1 MAEESESEELTELD
15 EQNYDDDFDMREK
28 EHDLT
33 FQTFGK
39 RLSCFAHTLQLVV
52 NKFSEDRSFASV
64 LKRVSTL
71 VKKVNKSSKAT
82 EMLISE
88 CRRKLVSS
96 CPTRWSSTY
105 LMVQRLLEVKV
116 PLSKVLESLEWDNLA
131 TSEWKTLESVL
142 QLLKPFAQYT
152 SLVGGEDY
160 VTISSV
166 IPIVMELNLHL
177 DEMKKTPEMSSVS
190 HLLQSELK
198 RRFRIYTD
206 PSDPD
211 SEPLFL
217 MSTMLDPRYKVLL
230 NRNQSDSTKAQ
241 LLKQLTESAE
251 NSGDSNSPTSATPTP
266 SPDEGE
272 PPATKRFHHLSRL
285 LQEKSK
291 EGSKKVDKSPPVKLE
306 LEHYLNIQPQFDEE
320 ADVMQFWID
329 AKEYPVLSSVA
340 LDILTIPE
348 SC

>member
-1 MAEESESEELTELD
+1 M
-15 EQNYDDDFDMREK
+15 
-28 EHDLT
+28 
-33 FQTFGK
+33 
-39 RLSCFAHTLQLVV
+39 V
-52 NKFSEDRSFASV
+52 NKFSEDRSFASI
-64 LKRVSTL
+64 LKRVSAL

-116 PLSKVLESLEWDNLA
+116 PLSKVLESLEWDNLT
-131 TSEWKTLESVL
+131 TSEWKTLESV

-152 SLVGGEDY
+152 SLVGGEDN
-160 VTISSV
+160 VTISSM

-198 RRFRIYTD
+198 RRFRKYTD

-217 MSTMLDPRYKVLL
+217 MSTMLDPR
-230 NRNQSDSTKAQ
+230 
-241 LLKQLTESAE
+241 
-251 NSGDSNSPTSATPTP
+251 
-266 SPDEGE
+266 
-272 PPATKRFHHLSRL
+272 
-285 LQEKSK
+285 
-291 EGSKKVDKSPPVKLE
+291 
-306 LEHYLNIQPQFDEE
+306 
-320 ADVMQFWID
+320 
-329 AKEYPVLSSVA
+329 
-340 LDILTIPE
+340 
-348 SC
+348 